1 MSISRREFGS
11 LFAAAALAGFSR
23 PRPRLAADGLDPVMT
38 EVKLPYLCP
47 YTDSAV
53 LSLVGVEEEAYGHM
67 MVMPV
72 RHVWSHNGILVPV
85 REDNK
90 LGLQPGLKTVREPGM
105 EYLRMSFS
113 SDARYQALA
122 QELMAKSNPSPAKTL
137 RYIFSLNRLE
147 TSSATDEEYKENKNL
162 MRVIRHAGTDGH
174 SASHL
179 SFTNENFYGLPQGN
193 ANVAPRFV
201 DSYLD
206 NAPLRETRFSLV
218 SRRAEIRYFHVDRRQ
233 PYILGAT
240 FAIDMSV
247 SGLLYSEEDPRRDLG
262 K

>member
-1 MSISRREFGS
+1 MSISRREFHS
-11 LFAAAALAGFSR
+11 LFAAAALAGFAS
-23 PRPRLAADGLDPVMT
+23 RPRLAADGLDPVMT
-38 EVKLPYLCP
+38 DVKLPYLCP

-72 RHVWSHNGILVPV
+72 RHIWSHNGILVPV
-85 REDNK
+85 KENNK
-90 LGLQPGLKTVREPGM
+90 LGLQPGMTTVREPGM

-113 SDARYQALA
+113 PDARYQVLA

-137 RYIFSLNRLE
+137 QYIFALNRME
-147 TSSATDEEYKENKNL
+147 TSSATDDEYKGNKNL
-162 MRVIRHAGTDGH
+162 MRAIRHAGIDGH

-193 ANVAPRFV
+193 ANVAPRFSE
-201 DSYLD
+201 SYLD
-206 NAPLRETRFSLV
+206 NATLRETRFSLV
-218 SRRAEIRYFHVDRRQ
+218 SRKAEVRYFHVDRRQ
-233 PYILGAT
+233 PHILGAT

-247 SGLLYSEEDPRRDLG
+247 SGLLYNEEDPRRDLG